1 MKHHKLMDQIADMFE
16 NATDITAETEALR
29 VCTDADAEHAI
40 ADVLAALERK
50 EREAKEVRKLIRSMG
65 LWGLDE

>member
-29 VCTDADAEHAI
+29 VCVDADVEHAI

-50 EREAKEVRKLIRSMG
+50 EREAKAVRKLIRSMDLYG
-65 LWGLDE
+65 LEE